1 MMKNIFLRITHNALR
16 RVMFVVLCLLCFGC
30 TSEEDSQPA
39 NGSST
44 DTSLSTY
51 EEEHWQW

>member
-1 MMKNIFLRITHNALR
+1 MKNLFLRITHNALR